1 MFNAFA
7 FEDAAI
13 KCRLCVNSC
22 VIYSLILSDKNDR
35 NQFSWCIVFLS
46 SARKFKRWI
55 IFFRFHSISKTKN
68 LSSFYDLWK
77 SQTVEI
83 QVYFYLV
90 PSWIA
95 TIKVLNKK
103 LERMCLYRA
112 VCHFK
117 GGDEIVR
124 IISSS
129 FLIRPHFM
137 HPHPSPT
144 RKSEKKIDCVF
155 YLNCLFLSPC
165 YIEYIMEKFNSAE
178 SHVTFVH
185 YVNEKAV
192 EHRAF
197 GIYLFRIH
205 SDVYFGFPC
214 DTMLLLCIQFSAEC
228 CSASIAMRD
237 DRNNNKL

>member
-83 QVYFYLV
+83 QVCFYLV

-137 HPHPSPT
+137 HPHPSDKEKWKENWLRFLFELLVFVSVLYRIYYGKVQFRGIARYICT
-144 RKSEKKIDCVF
+144 LCKWKSRRASRF
-155 YLNCLFLSPC
+155 RHLS
-165 YIEYIMEKFNSAE
+165 
-178 SHVTFVH
+178 
-185 YVNEKAV
+185 
-192 EHRAF
+192 
-197 GIYLFRIH
+197 
-205 SDVYFGFPC
+205 FPY
-214 DTMLLLCIQFSAEC
+214 T
-228 CSASIAMRD
+228 
-237 DRNNNKL
+237 